1 MLGQGGGGLSGQG
14 VQGAGGLVQVGGG
27 LGLGAEDDD
36 DEARVHVQT
45 VAGRVAAEERE
56 AAVLGRHHQTR
67 VQQVT

>member
-14 VQGAGGLVQVGGG
+14 VQGGGGLVQVGGG
-27 LGLGAEDDD
+27 LGLGFDEDR
-36 DEARVHVQT
+36 ARVHLQT

>member
-1 MLGQGGGGLSGQG
+1 MLGQSRGGLSGQG

-27 LGLGAEDDD
+27 LGLGADD

-45 VAGRVAAEERE
+45 VAGCVAAEERE

>member
-1 MLGQGGGGLSGQG
+1 MLGQGGGRLSGQG

-27 LGLGAEDDD
+27 LGLGEDDD
-36 DEARVHVQT
+36 DRAHVHVQT
-45 VAGRVAAEERE
+45 VAGCVAAEERE

>member
-14 VQGAGGLVQVGGG
+14 VQGGGGLVQVGGG
-27 LGLGAEDDD
+27 LGADD

-45 VAGRVAAEERE
+45 VAGCVAAEERE